1 MFQDK
6 NTLVYDCDIIVIANK
21 FLWKYLRQNKVNLLK
36 WGPTDP
42 TLSEKKKKRYYIILA
57 NWLFSF
63 CCFLI
68 FEEKINKT

>member
-42 TLSEKKKKRYYIILA
+42 TLSEKKKKKVLH
-57 NWLFSF
+57 NFG
-63 CCFLI
+63 
-68 FEEKINKT
+68 